1 MARGIH
7 DGYERSEYFVFQ
19 TKDEVTKRTMGFPR
33 WEMLQILGQG
43 LDSSSGMVLL
53 LDLSADLMIVL

>member
-1 MARGIH
+1 MARGIR
-7 DGYERSEYFVFQ
+7 DGYERSEYFVIQ
-19 TKDEVTKRTMGFPR
+19 TKDKVTKRIMDFPR

-53 LDLSADLMIVL
+53 LDLSADLIIVL